1 MLLER
6 LAKVVQQKTID
17 NEVDKEIE
25 FHAVFKKKLGLT
37 RKRIEMQKLTEENQ
51 RLLKRIQDVPSA
63 YNRFEWEED
72 AKRNDVIKRC
82 MALYP
87 EFYEKQDKEKAI
99 RRQLR
104 AAGGS
109 SVGSYDDAQD
119 QLMSPAKSI
128 ASKAGNFLPPISPSP
143 NKRSTGSH

>member
-104 AAGGS
+104 AVGGS
-109 SVGSYDDAQD
+109 SVGSYDAQD